1 MSNIDILV
9 MEARK
14 SKIYLVI
21 EEGQKKLESY
31 FYNGDYVTDILI
43 NTQLVEKYIGEKS
56 LRREINKFSAETL
69 QKIVNRLQKEQERF
83 DAPKRRL
90 FAIAEEIA
98 KGEKLALL
106 KNIITIC
113 CTPEKYAERINF
125 FYLSPSEFIKLGDST
140 LFGIIG
146 NLHLQKV
153 VLVGE
158 RKFEYPVMSEKAL
171 LLEVMNKVE
180 SNCNRKN

>member
-1 MSNIDILV
+1 MSNVDILV

-14 SKIYLVI
+14 SKIFLVI
-21 EEGQKKLESY
+21 EEGRKKLEAY
-31 FYNGDYVTDILI
+31 FFNDDYVTDILI
-43 NTQLVEKYIGEKS
+43 NSELVEKYVGEKK
-56 LRREINKFSAETL
+56 LRREINKFSDETL
-69 QKIVNRLQKEQERF
+69 QKVLNRLQKEQERF

-153 VLVGE
+153 VLVEG
-158 RKFEYPVMSEKAL
+158 KKYEYPVMSEKDL
-171 LLEVMNKVE
+171 LLEVMNKME